1 MKAREILKT
10 MLPTQ
15 LVKINKKGNTG
26 CDPLES
32 GRASELL
39 KNSIYLDCNVEEGG
53 VYRCAIDT
61 SYIAIYILDKP
72 NKIVIHVYNTTTIKA
87 FKRTMD
93 TVFSGLE
100 NMGFKEDSEMSC
112 DLMASVCNGYRICP
126 ISIKFSRRD

>member
-1 MKAREILKT
+1 MKVRDLLKT

-26 CDPLES
+26 SDPLES
-32 GRASELL
+32 GRVSELL

-61 SYIAIYILDKP
+61 SYIAIHILDKP
-72 NKIVIHVYNTTTIKA
+72 NKIHINVYDTTTIKG

-93 TVFSGLE
+93 TIFSDLE

-112 DLMASVCNGYRICP
+112 DLVASVYNGYRICP
-126 ISIKFSRRD
+126 INIKISRRD